1 MHHTRENVII
11 SIRKYGIN
19 QMPFSA
25 LYTVEKETGRKE
37 MTRKQ
42 KIMTMAKQDRKLMA
56 LFSGA
61 VFDVVLL
68 LSLVV
73 TAWVWYL

>member
-1 MHHTRENVII
+1 
-11 SIRKYGIN
+11 
-19 QMPFSA
+19 
-25 LYTVEKETGRKE
+25 

-42 KIMTMAKQDRKLMA
+42 KIMVMARQDKKLIA

-61 VFDVVLL
+61 IFDVVLL
-68 LSLVV
+68 LSLVI

>member
-1 MHHTRENVII
+1 
-11 SIRKYGIN
+11 
-19 QMPFSA
+19 MPFSP
-25 LYTVEKETGRKE
+25 LYIVEKKTGRKE

-42 KIMTMAKQDRKLMA
+42 KIMAIAKQDKKLVA

-61 VFDVVLL
+61 IFDVVLL

>member
-1 MHHTRENVII
+1 
-11 SIRKYGIN
+11 
-19 QMPFSA
+19 
-25 LYTVEKETGRKE
+25 

-42 KIMTMAKQDRKLMA
+42 KIMTMAKQDKKLVA

-61 VFDVVLL
+61 ILDVVLL

-73 TAWVWYL
+73 AAWVWYL

>member
-1 MHHTRENVII
+1 
-11 SIRKYGIN
+11 
-19 QMPFSA
+19 
-25 LYTVEKETGRKE
+25 

-42 KIMTMAKQDRKLMA
+42 KILAIAKQDKKLVA

-61 VFDVVLL
+61 IFDVVLL